1 MIRYTVV
8 WSQQALDQ
16 VVTLWIEQPR
26 DRQDLAQAVAE
37 TDTARS
43 RDPFQAGR
51 PLHEGIFVVAL
62 AVMRCLY
69 TIREDERTVD
79 VVFVA
84 GYPRT

>member
-16 VVTLWIEQPR
+16 VVTLWIEQP
-26 DRQDLAQAVAE
+26 
-37 TDTARS
+37 

>member
-26 DRQDLAQAVAE
+26 D
-37 TDTARS
+37 
-43 RDPFQAGR
+43 PFQAGR
-51 PLHEGIFVVAL
+51 PLHEGIFVIAL
-62 AVMRCLY
+62 GVMRCLY
-69 TIREDERTVD
+69 TIREDDRIVD

>member
-26 DRQDLAQAVAE
+26 D
-37 TDTARS
+37 
-43 RDPFQAGR
+43 PFQAGR

-62 AVMRCLY
+62 GVMRCLY
-69 TIREDERTVD
+69 TIREDDRIVD
-79 VVFVA
+79 VVFA
-84 GYPRT
+84 ASYPRT